1 MRSEIRAQQR
11 AEQRRRRVAVVGP
24 LLGLFLVVGGC
35 LALWSMGESGRDRV
49 VLSSVEPDGSG
60 ADTWTSTGPGAAAP
74 WFVPAVPGSSTT
86 STVTTTSA
94 SGGVPAGGATSPS
107 PTGTHP
113 AASTSTALSTSPSA
127 STTTKRKGPPKPPG
141 PPTKTK

>member
-11 AEQRRRRVAVVGP
+11 AEQRRRRFAVVGP
-24 LLGLFLVVGGC
+24 MLGLLLVVGGC

-60 ADTWTSTGPGAAAP
+60 ASTSTSTGPGAAEP
-74 WFVPAVPGSSTT
+74 WFVPAVPGASTT
-86 STVTTTSA
+86 STVTTTSV
-94 SGGVPAGGATSPS
+94 SGGVPSAGATSRLPA
-107 PTGTHP
+107 GT
-113 AASTSTALSTSPSA
+113 AASTSTAVSTSPSA

-141 PPTKTK
+141 PPTSKDK